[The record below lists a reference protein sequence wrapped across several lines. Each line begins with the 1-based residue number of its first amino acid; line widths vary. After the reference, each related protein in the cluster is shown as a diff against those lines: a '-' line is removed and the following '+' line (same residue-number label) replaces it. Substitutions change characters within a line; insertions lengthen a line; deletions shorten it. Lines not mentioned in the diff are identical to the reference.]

1 MSANSART
9 RLLDYLERR
18 EYLRTP
24 AVRAGMEAVD
34 RAAFVPQPQR
44 YAAWD
49 DTPLPIGRGQTI
61 SAPHMVAMML
71 EELQPRP
78 GQRLLEVGSGCGYH
92 AAVAAAM
99 VAPGGEVHTVER
111 IPQLVQRARA
121 NLEGV
126 ANAMVHHGDGS
137 LGLPELAPFDRIL
150 VTCGAPR
157 RYCFNGWD
165 GCQTSSIPWAAPK
178 SRMTNS
184 DASPSNPQV
193 CRISCGC
200 SAASIRGKKY
210 CRDWGVPSRSNACME
225 T

>member
-1 MSANSART
+1 MSANPART

-18 EYLRTP
+18 GHLRTP
-24 AVRAGMEAVD
+24 AVRAAMEAVD
-34 RAAFVPQPQR
+34 RADFVPQPQR

-157 RYCFNGWD
+157 LPGPLREQLAVRGRMVVPVGSRTLQALLVIERD
-165 GCQTSSIPWAAPK
+165 GDEWREERRPGVAFVPLI
-178 SRMTNS
+178 
-184 DASPSNPQV
+184 
-193 CRISCGC
+193 
-200 SAASIRGKKY
+200 GKHGY
-210 CRDWGVPSRSNACME
+210 ED
-225 T
+225 

>member
-1 MSANSART
+1 MSANPART
-9 RLLDYLERR
+9 QLLDYLGRR
-18 EYLRTP
+18 GHLRTP
-24 AVRAGMEAVD
+24 VVRAAMEAVD

-71 EELQPRP
+71 EELQPQP

-111 IPQLVQRARA
+111 IPQLAQRARA
-121 NLEGV
+121 NLAGV
-126 ANAMVHHGDGS
+126 TNTTVHHGDGS
-137 LGLPELAPFDRIL
+137 CGLPELAPFDRIL

-157 RYCFNGWD
+157 LPGPLREQLAVRGRMVVPVGGRTLQALLVIERD
-165 GCQTSSIPWAAPK
+165 GDEWREERRPGVAFVPLI
-178 SRMTNS
+178 
-184 DASPSNPQV
+184 
-193 CRISCGC
+193 
-200 SAASIRGKKY
+200 GKHGY
-210 CRDWGVPSRSNACME
+210 ED
-225 T
+225 

>member
-1 MSANSART
+1 MSANPART

-18 EYLRTP
+18 GHLRTP
-24 AVRAGMEAVD
+24 AVRAAMEAVD
-34 RAAFVPQPQR
+34 RADFVPQPQR

-78 GQRLLEVGSGCGYH
+78 GQRLLEVGAGCGYH

-157 RYCFNGWD
+157 LPGPLREQLAVRGRMVVPVGGRTLQALLVIERD
-165 GCQTSSIPWAAPK
+165 GDEWREERRPGVAFVPLI
-178 SRMTNS
+178 
-184 DASPSNPQV
+184 
-193 CRISCGC
+193 
-200 SAASIRGKKY
+200 GKHGY
-210 CRDWGVPSRSNACME
+210 ED
-225 T
+225 

>member
-1 MSANSART
+1 MSANPART

-24 AVRAGMEAVD
+24 AVRVGMEAVD

-71 EELQPRP
+71 EELQPQP
-78 GQRLLEVGSGCGYH
+78 GQRLLEVDSGCGYH

-111 IPQLVQRARA
+111 IPQLAQRARA
-121 NLEGV
+121 NLAGV
-126 ANAMVHHGDGS
+126 TNATVHHGDGS
-137 LGLPELAPFDRIL
+137 CGLPELAPFDRIL

-157 RYCFNGWD
+157 LPGPLREQLAVRGRMVVPVGGRTLQALLVIERD
-165 GCQTSSIPWAAPK
+165 GDEWREERRPGVVFVPLI
-178 SRMTNS
+178 
-184 DASPSNPQV
+184 
-193 CRISCGC
+193 
-200 SAASIRGKKY
+200 GKHGY
-210 CRDWGVPSRSNACME
+210 ED
-225 T
+225 

>member
-1 MSANSART
+1 MSANPART

-49 DTPLPIGRGQTI
+49 DTPLSIGRGQTI

-78 GQRLLEVGSGCGYH
+78 GQRLLEVGAGCGYH
-92 AAVAAAM
+92 AAVVAAM
-99 VAPGGEVHTVER
+99 IAPSGEVHTVER
-111 IPQLVQRARA
+111 IPQLAQRARA
-121 NLEGV
+121 NLAGI
-126 ANAMVHHGDGS
+126 ANATVHHGDGS
-137 LGLPELAPFDRIL
+137 CGLPELAPFDRIL

-157 RYCFNGWD
+157 LPGPLREQLAVRGRMVVPVGGRTLQALLVIERD
-165 GCQTSSIPWAAPK
+165 GDEWREERRPGVAFVPLI
-178 SRMTNS
+178 
-184 DASPSNPQV
+184 
-193 CRISCGC
+193 
-200 SAASIRGKKY
+200 GKHGY
-210 CRDWGVPSRSNACME
+210 ED
-225 T
+225 

>member
-1 MSANSART
+1 MSANPART

-24 AVRAGMEAVD
+24 AVRVGMEAVD

-157 RYCFNGWD
+157 LPGPLREQLAVRGRMVVPVGGRTLQALLVIERD
-165 GCQTSSIPWAAPK
+165 GDEWREERRPGVVFVPLI
-178 SRMTNS
+178 
-184 DASPSNPQV
+184 
-193 CRISCGC
+193 
-200 SAASIRGKKY
+200 GKHGY
-210 CRDWGVPSRSNACME
+210 ED
-225 T
+225 

>member
-1 MSANSART
+1 MSANPART

-24 AVRAGMEAVD
+24 AVRAGMEAID

-137 LGLPELAPFDRIL
+137 LGLPISPLP
-150 VTCGAPR
+150 PR
-157 RYCFNGWD
+157 RRKMAAM
-165 GCQTSSIPWAAPK
+165 SSGMRAI
-178 SRMTNS
+178 RL
-184 DASPSNPQV
+184 SPSDRTSPV
-193 CRISCGC
+193 V
-200 SAASIRGKKY
+200 SAIPSAWIPTDIQSIG
-210 CRDWGVPSRSNACME
+210 
-225 T
+225 

>member
-1 MSANSART
+1 MSVNPART
-9 RLLDYLERR
+9 RLLNYLERR

-71 EELQPRP
+71 EELQSQP

-111 IPQLVQRARA
+111 IPQLAQRARA
-121 NLEGV
+121 NLAGI
-126 ANAMVHHGDGS
+126 ANATVHHGDGS
-137 LGLPELAPFDRIL
+137 CGLPELAPFDRIL

-157 RYCFNGWD
+157 LPGPLREQLAVRGRMVVPVGGRTLQALLVIERD
-165 GCQTSSIPWAAPK
+165 GDEWREERRPGVAFVPLI
-178 SRMTNS
+178 
-184 DASPSNPQV
+184 
-193 CRISCGC
+193 
-200 SAASIRGKKY
+200 GKHGY
-210 CRDWGVPSRSNACME
+210 ED
-225 T
+225 

>member
-1 MSANSART
+1 MSANPART

-24 AVRAGMEAVD
+24 AVRAAMEAVD
-34 RAAFVPQPQR
+34 RADFVPQPQR

-71 EELQPRP
+71 EELQPQP

-99 VAPGGEVHTVER
+99 LAPGGEVHTVER
-111 IPQLVQRARA
+111 IPQLAQRARA
-121 NLEGV
+121 NLAGV
-126 ANAMVHHGDGS
+126 TNATVHHGDGS

-157 RYCFNGWD
+157 LPGPLREQLAVRGRMVVPVGGRTLQALLVIERD
-165 GCQTSSIPWAAPK
+165 GDEWREERRPGVAFVPLI
-178 SRMTNS
+178 
-184 DASPSNPQV
+184 
-193 CRISCGC
+193 
-200 SAASIRGKKY
+200 GKHGY
-210 CRDWGVPSRSNACME
+210 ED
-225 T
+225 

>member
-1 MSANSART
+1 MSANPART

-157 RYCFNGWD
+157 LPGPLREQLAVRGRMVVPVGGRTLQALLVIERD
-165 GCQTSSIPWAAPK
+165 GDEWREERRPGVVFVPLI
-178 SRMTNS
+178 
-184 DASPSNPQV
+184 
-193 CRISCGC
+193 
-200 SAASIRGKKY
+200 GKHGY
-210 CRDWGVPSRSNACME
+210 ED
-225 T
+225 

>member
-1 MSANSART
+1 MSANPART
-9 RLLDYLERR
+9 QLLDYLGRR
-18 EYLRTP
+18 GHLRTP
-24 AVRAGMEAVD
+24 AVRAAMEAVD

-71 EELQPRP
+71 EELQPQP

-111 IPQLVQRARA
+111 IPQLAQRARA
-121 NLEGV
+121 NLAGV
-126 ANAMVHHGDGS
+126 TNTTVHHGDGS
-137 LGLPELAPFDRIL
+137 CGLPELAPFDRIL

-157 RYCFNGWD
+157 LPGPLREQLAVRGRMVVPVGGRTLQALLVIERD
-165 GCQTSSIPWAAPK
+165 GDEWREERRPGVAFVPLI
-178 SRMTNS
+178 
-184 DASPSNPQV
+184 
-193 CRISCGC
+193 
-200 SAASIRGKKY
+200 GKHGY
-210 CRDWGVPSRSNACME
+210 ED
-225 T
+225 

>member
-157 RYCFNGWD
+157 LPGPLREQLAVRGRMVVPVGSRTLQALLVIERD
-165 GCQTSSIPWAAPK
+165 GDEWREERRPGVAFVPLI
-178 SRMTNS
+178 
-184 DASPSNPQV
+184 
-193 CRISCGC
+193 
-200 SAASIRGKKY
+200 GKHGY
-210 CRDWGVPSRSNACME
+210 ED
-225 T
+225 

>member
-1 MSANSART
+1 MSANPART

-99 VAPGGEVHTVER
+99 LAPGGEVHTVER
-111 IPQLVQRARA
+111 ISQLAQRARA

-126 ANAMVHHGDGS
+126 ANATVHHGDGS

-157 RYCFNGWD
+157 LPGPLREQLAVRGRMVVPVGGRTLQALLVIERD
-165 GCQTSSIPWAAPK
+165 GDEWREERRPGVAFVPLI
-178 SRMTNS
+178 
-184 DASPSNPQV
+184 
-193 CRISCGC
+193 
-200 SAASIRGKKY
+200 GKHGY
-210 CRDWGVPSRSNACME
+210 ED
-225 T
+225 

>member
-1 MSANSART
+1 MSANPART

-71 EELQPRP
+71 EELQSQP

-111 IPQLVQRARA
+111 IPQLAQRARA
-121 NLEGV
+121 NLAGV
-126 ANAMVHHGDGS
+126 TNATVHHGDGS

-157 RYCFNGWD
+157 LPGPLREQLAVRGRMVVPVGGRTLQALLVIERD
-165 GCQTSSIPWAAPK
+165 GDEWREERRPGVAFVPLI
-178 SRMTNS
+178 
-184 DASPSNPQV
+184 
-193 CRISCGC
+193 
-200 SAASIRGKKY
+200 GKHGY
-210 CRDWGVPSRSNACME
+210 ED
-225 T
+225 